1 MREKDSAESY
11 CEKGLYEIVEDCM
24 HGVRGHPDPVGV
36 PNVIFSNRRCRES
49 ICGRIFDNEKIALPM
64 IINIDR
70 SVILKRRRADKSAKK
85 ARRRNRNLKK

>member
-1 MREKDSAESY
+1 MKDMDND
-11 CEKGLYEIVEDCM
+11 GM

-36 PNVIFSNRRCRES
+36 PNVIFSNRRCRE
-49 ICGRIFDNEKIALPM
+49 PM

-70 SVILKRRRADKSAKK
+70 NVILKRRMADKAAKK